1 MAKKK
6 TKKPLKKSARKI
18 KEQKELIRAIRTPER
33 FFQIEFGR
41 YGGEVAMG
49 SITEAQFDYWYDKGS
64 DAFGE
69 YMANVG
75 FDSAEA
81 NKDVPKDAQFH
92 KEFYEYEDICHLS
105 GPELSDGQTMI
116 IKEVDKDGNALQD
129 EAGNYLDDPQ
139 FDMKDFKKLGVK
151 VKCVGDHHSGSR
163 SCQDVYYIFGQ
174 YFNKGGWYTEDKIKT
189 GPRGIDFKKLEIN
202 YENADGFKVFNEIVY
217 DGTSYYLQEDSTGK
231 SSSFYVMEGDN
242 V

>member
-18 KEQKELIRAIRTPER
+18 KKQKELIRAIRTPER

-217 DGTSYYLQEDSTGK
+217 DGTGYYLQEDSTGK